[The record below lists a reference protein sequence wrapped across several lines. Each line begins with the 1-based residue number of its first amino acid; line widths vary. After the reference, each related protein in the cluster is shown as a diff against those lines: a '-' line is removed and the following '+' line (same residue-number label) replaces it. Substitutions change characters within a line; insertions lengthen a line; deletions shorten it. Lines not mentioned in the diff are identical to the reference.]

1 MVSAYYSVLQSVLL
15 FVACCI
21 YFCIFPMTQLILNFT
36 CFAIK
41 FMYLFLNSSNTFT
54 KGYVCT
60 MYILWCFCHLVLGLL
75 TQQVNKL
82 DWIELSWIESL
93 LLQGLSCITSV
104 YPGKCHNSTRN
115 YGTVTSLHFTYSI
128 FPISYYLVR
137 LHVQHCLS
145 NTMRSISEWVTHI
158 FPRETPDATSRI
170 QMWVTLAQPDGSS
183 YH

>member
-1 MVSAYYSVLQSVLL
+1 MVSACYSVLQSVLL

-21 YFCIFPMTQLILNFT
+21 YFCIFPMTQLLLNFT

-82 DWIELSWIESL
+82 DWIELNWVELNRYYYKVYRALPQCIQANATTVQEIMEQSL
-93 LLQGLSCITSV
+93 PSILRIPYFQSV
-104 YPGKCHNSTRN
+104 T
-115 YGTVTSLHFTYSI
+115 I
-128 FPISYYLVR
+128 
-137 LHVQHCLS
+137 
-145 NTMRSISEWVTHI
+145 
-158 FPRETPDATSRI
+158 
-170 QMWVTLAQPDGSS
+170 
-183 YH
+183 